1 MTIKQQL
8 FIRKYLEIKNATK
21 AALKVYDVKNTNSA
35 AVIGCRLLRNVNVQ
49 KEISSVLEADDSI
62 LTRTVKLIDNV
73 MKYGSGREQIKVITI
88 VFKLY
93 GLL

>member
-1 MTIKQQL
+1 M
-8 FIRKYLEIKNATK
+8 
-21 AALKVYDVKNTNSA
+21 
-35 AVIGCRLLRNVNVQ
+35 LRNVNVQ